1 MFHKQIL
8 YHLLFRMAVRLRAND
23 YRDLSLMTHLCG
35 NLDPNVTLTSQTPY
49 VVPWRSIAI
58 HVCNMSLP
66 WEQIMYSINA
76 KLVALC
82 HTDLQQVI
90 LSSRRDSPFNPCF
103 ADNVYVLLTVKPS

>member
-1 MFHKQIL
+1 
-8 YHLLFRMAVRLRAND
+8 MAVRLRAND

-35 NLDPNVTLTSQTPY
+35 SLDPNVTLTSQRPY

-90 LSSRRDSPFNPCF
+90 LSQEETAPLTF
-103 ADNVYVLLTVKPS
+103 ALLNILMYY